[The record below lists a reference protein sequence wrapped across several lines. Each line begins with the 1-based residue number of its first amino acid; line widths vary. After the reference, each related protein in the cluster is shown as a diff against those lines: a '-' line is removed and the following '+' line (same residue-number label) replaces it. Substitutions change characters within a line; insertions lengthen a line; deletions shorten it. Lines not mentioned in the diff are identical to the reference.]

1 MSCVES
7 AAMFVNALKDE
18 LDNTGTD
25 YTAGCLTDDVIQNI
39 FAGLRGRRVN
49 RVKGRIESSRK
60 MGELLALKG
69 LITPYILPV
78 VVPTLGQQ
86 GQISTFSVTWVG
98 GVRLKHLPV
107 PKRSRAIPYT
117 DELPEVPIKDKAQKI
132 LAKLLAGAALLIS
145 FCAANRA
152 IHFEHLAP
160 YDSFAGR
167 RPVLDTFTG
176 IEGIDG
182 IVRSLSSFFS
192 YSVVYPDE
200 DPFPRLQLIYLLT
213 ILLPVCSIWTIEAS
227 RKSNRLSPITM

>member
-1 MSCVES
+1 
-7 AAMFVNALKDE
+7 MFVNALKDE
-18 LDNTGTD
+18 LDKTGTY

-49 RVKGRIESSRK
+49 RVKGRVESSRK

-117 DELPEVPIKDKAQKI
+117 DELPEGPIKDKAQKI
-132 LAKLLAGAALLIS
+132 LAKLLASAALLVS

-176 IEGIDG
+176 IEGVDG